1 MTNRDHPLPT
11 NGGSYMR
18 NEDGSLTRINEEGQ
32 PIDDEGNVIEAAHA
46 DALAEIAA
54 PDPAPPKPTRA
65 ARTPATADAP
75 LTEKEV

>member
-1 MTNRDHPLPT
+1 M
-11 NGGSYMR
+11 
-18 NEDGSLTRINEEGQ
+18 
-32 PIDDEGNVIEAAHA
+32 EAAHA